1 MNGDTHYLNSVRPFL
16 MLQMCLRR
24 SCPPHRCKYLP
35 VHSLGA
41 YANCDR
47 LKAQRRQRCADKGCS
62 RKFVYPRD
70 TKCPPSLY
78 HPMFFGEDPLDSD
91 SDSEDERPMPV
102 KAPRKGKGKGRQAA
116 METWPMPSPG
126 SDEHGNM
133 PPLDNNKRRFIDFAD
148 TYLKKSK
155 MVVPSAKIE
164 GVQKL
169 IREWQET
176 APDDK
181 IISKGAPV
189 ALLTSYVPG
198 FS

>member
-1 MNGDTHYLNSVRPFL
+1 MFL
-16 MLQMCLRR
+16 
-24 SCPPHRCKYLP
+24 
-35 VHSLGA
+35 
-41 YANCDR
+41 
-47 LKAQRRQRCADKGCS
+47 
-62 RKFVYPRD
+62 
-70 TKCPPSLY
+70 
-78 HPMFFGEDPLDSD
+78 GEDPLDSD
-91 SDSEDERPMPV
+91 TDSEDERPIPV

-126 SDEHGNM
+126 SDEHGNI

-189 ALLTSYVPG
+189 ALLISYIPG
-198 FS
+198 LS